1 MQYVTA
7 SGKPKHWSNIAD
19 GGGKD
24 QLCPMVKPS
33 FWARL
38 SLLVFRFW
46 CRVAD
51 GGSLPTQLVQSV
63 VSQVGDW
70 LPEHM

>member
-38 SLLVFRFW
+38 SLFVFRFW

-51 GGSLPTQLVQSV
+51 GGSVPTQLVQSV
-63 VSQVGDW
+63 VSQVADW